1 MRDFIH
7 NVMDYHVPDNHVDFD
22 GASMH
27 SKCKICNKRI
37 LQDSQGNWFSF
48 PRDTTLERYFPYKP
62 TLSEIKEAIP
72 DLNGDINWIT
82 LDKREVEIKKT
93 TLLGITNPKNI

>member
-1 MRDFIH
+1 MNNELDNDTLRIDH
-7 NVMDYHVPDNHVDFD
+7 QLSRGVYHQRSRGLFH
-22 GASMH
+22 
-27 SKCKICNKRI
+27 R
-37 LQDSQGNWFSF
+37 

-72 DLNGDINWIT
+72 DLNGDVNWIA
-82 LDKREVEIKKT
+82 LDEREVEIKKT

>member
-1 MRDFIH
+1 MHDGNSSIASVSIGKRMNNELDNDTLRIDHRLLRGFTI
-7 NVMDYHVPDNHVDFD
+7 NGAVDYSIV
-22 GASMH
+22 
-27 SKCKICNKRI
+27 
-37 LQDSQGNWFSF
+37 

-62 TLSEIKEAIP
+62 TLSEIKEAIS
-72 DLNGDINWIT
+72 DLNGDINWIA

>member
-1 MRDFIH
+1 MFFCLLCFIQRGWNESPMRD
-7 NVMDYHVPDNHVDFD
+7 
-22 GASMH
+22 
-27 SKCKICNKRI
+27 
-37 LQDSQGNWFSF
+37 
-48 PRDTTLERYFPYKP
+48 FPYKP

-72 DLNGDINWIT
+72 DLNGDINWIA

>member
-1 MRDFIH
+1 MSSTTTLYVLTISYREGFTINGAANH
-7 NVMDYHVPDNHVDFD
+7 SIVPD
-22 GASMH
+22 
-27 SKCKICNKRI
+27 
-37 LQDSQGNWFSF
+37 
-48 PRDTTLERYFPYKP
+48 DTIIEQWFPYKP

-72 DLNGDINWIT
+72 DLNGDVNWIA